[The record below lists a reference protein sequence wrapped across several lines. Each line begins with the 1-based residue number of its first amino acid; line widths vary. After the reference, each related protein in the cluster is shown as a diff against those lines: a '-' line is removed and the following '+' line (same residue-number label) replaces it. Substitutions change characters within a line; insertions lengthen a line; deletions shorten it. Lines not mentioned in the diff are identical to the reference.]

1 MRINIEKSNL
11 FEGVQRVQNVVDKKN
26 TIPVLSNILLE
37 AEMAANVIQLT
48 ATNLEVGISTKL
60 PVSESTEGSITVP
73 AQKIFEILRE
83 LPEAPL
89 SLTVDENN
97 WISIE
102 CAKSNF
108 RLAGLPKTDFP
119 ELPLFSS
126 QDVIVFQQPVLKEM
140 ISKTAFAVS
149 HDESRY
155 ALTGVLFSVNQEELS
170 MVATD
175 GHRLAVIKRAHNME
189 FGATPVEVVIPLKAI
204 TEVKKLCETD
214 DMISVNLS
222 ESQIAFRREDT
233 VLVSRLID
241 AQFPDYHQVIPNES
255 RFIVALDRQQL
266 SHAVRRVSLLCGD
279 SRLIKFNVNNQ
290 QLRLSSTDPNLGEA
304 EESMPVELLS
314 SAAPNH
320 GDVEESMPK
329 EIVSSADPNH
339 GEVEE
344 NIPGEYEGEDI
355 TIGFNA
361 RYVLDFLSVVSGE
374 KIHLGLNDSLSPGLF
389 TSDAEEDSGFSCVI
403 MPMRV

>member
-1 MRINIEKSNL
+1 MQINIEKENL

-37 AEMAANVIQLT
+37 TELETNVLQLT

-83 LPEAPL
+83 LPNAPL
-89 SLTVDENN
+89 SLAVDESN
-97 WISIE
+97 WITIE
-102 CAKSNF
+102 CNQSNF

-126 QDVIVFQQPVLKEM
+126 QDMIAFQQPVLKEM
-140 ISKTAFAVS
+140 IAKTSIAVS

-155 ALTGVLFSVNQEELS
+155 ALTGVLFSVNQQELS

-175 GHRLAVIKRAHNME
+175 GHRLAVIKRNHDME
-189 FGATPVEVVIPLKAI
+189 FGDTPVEVIIPLKAV
-204 TEVKKLCETD
+204 TEVKKLCDTD

-222 ESQIAFRREDT
+222 ESQIAFRRDDS

-241 AQFPDYHQVIPNES
+241 AQFPDYRQVIPNE
-255 RFIVALDRQQL
+255 IGVTIALDREQL
-266 SHAVRRVSLLCGD
+266 NHAIRRVSLLCGD
-279 SRLIKFNVNNQ
+279 SRLIKFNVEAQ
-290 QLRLSSTDPNLGEA
+290 QLRLSSNDPNLGEA
-304 EESMPVELLS
+304 EES
-314 SAAPNH
+314 
-320 GDVEESMPK
+320 
-329 EIVSSADPNH
+329 
-339 GEVEE
+339 
-344 NIPGEYEGEDI
+344 IPIEYEGEGI
-355 TIGFNA
+355 SIGFNA
-361 RYVLDFLSVVSGE
+361 RYVLDFISVVSGE

-389 TSDAEEDSGFSCVI
+389 TSDAAEDSGFSCVI